1 MCEISVTLGNMRI
14 TQEKLRKEIGAWR
27 SEEKA
32 YEKSIFPVSICED
45 CTESW
50 LAVRA
55 KDLYNSL
62 FPPCMIIQIV
72 GFLAEAFP
80 KVFSCVLCIDSSSFG
95 YIVQLVL

>member
-1 MCEISVTLGNMRI
+1 LKETIHKER
-14 TQEKLRKEIGAWR
+14 RKEIGAWR
-27 SEEKA
+27 VERKA
-32 YEKSIFPVSICED
+32 REQPRLLVSICED

-55 KDLYNSL
+55 KALYNPYV

-80 KVFSCVLCIDSSSFG
+80 KVFSCVLCIDSSSSG
-95 YIVQLVL
+95 YIVQLDL